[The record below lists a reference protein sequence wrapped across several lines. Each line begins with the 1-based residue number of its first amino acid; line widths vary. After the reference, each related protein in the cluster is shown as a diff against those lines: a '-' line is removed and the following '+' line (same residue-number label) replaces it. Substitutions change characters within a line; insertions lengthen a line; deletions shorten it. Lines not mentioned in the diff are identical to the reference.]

1 MKVALI
7 VPGSKAAVTNPRYRA
22 LFPHLLPMS
31 AAYLGAVLERGGHDV
46 VLIDQ
51 AVRCMSNQELVATL
65 VREKIDVAGISL
77 LTTTVSNVLD
87 LVSILRKE
95 LPGVPV
101 VMGNHHASLF
111 AQDLLANGI
120 ADLVVRGEGEATLLE
135 TVDALERSGK
145 HGKANLGA
153 EALGKAN
160 LGAAVLGE
168 SNLGAAVLGKI
179 EGLSFRCD
187 GEVIHN
193 HQRPVIADLD
203 SLPYPAWHLVE
214 LFHPRYM
221 ELPIIGVYSTPLSVM
236 ASRGCPFHCVFC
248 SQDTQYKKVRL
259 RDTLK
264 VVDEIEE
271 LVDRHRFEWFSFN
284 DAYFPWTR
292 KQGFEF
298 ADELIRRGLHKRV
311 RWITESRVDMVD
323 DELMRR
329 LRESGLSVIFFGFES
344 GNQRVLDLAGKRT
357 TLAQAKKA
365 AQAARKAGVL
375 IMGFFMLGL
384 PGDTVESCWD
394 TVDFAIDLD
403 CDFAKFAVTVPY
415 PGSALFDQQKGRID
429 ASQFEKFTSWYD
441 WASGDEALL
450 YAPEGMTVQEL
461 LSIQRAGMLK
471 FYARPSQVW
480 RHLSRGTIRPG
491 PMLTGATVLLEGALK
506 DVVRKVRRAVGSRG

>member
-7 VPGSKAAVTNPRYRA
+7 VPGSKAGVSNPRYRE

-31 AAYLGAVLERGGHDV
+31 AAYLGAVLEKGGHDV
-46 VLIDQ
+46 VIIDQ
-51 AVRCMSNQELVATL
+51 IARRLSNADLVEVL
-65 VREKIDVAGISL
+65 RREQVDVAGISL

-87 LVSILRKE
+87 LVPRIRRE
-95 LPGVPV
+95 LPRVRI

-111 AQDLLANGI
+111 AQDLLANGA
-120 ADLVVRGEGEATLLE
+120 ADLIVRGEGETTLLE
-135 TVDALERSGK
+135 TVNALEGGDGLEK
-145 HGKANLGA
+145 GD
-153 EALGKAN
+153 
-160 LGAAVLGE
+160 
-168 SNLGAAVLGKI
+168 LGKI
-179 EGLSFRCD
+179 RGLSFRCD

-193 HQRPVIADLD
+193 PQRPVIADLD
-203 SLPYPAWHLVE
+203 SLPTPAWHLVD
-214 LFHPRYM
+214 LFNPAYM
-221 ELPIIGVYSTPLSVM
+221 NLPIIGVYSTPLSVM

-394 TVDFAIDLD
+394 TVNFAIDLD